1 MAGLPPQH
9 NNPAQAAS
17 NKPILLQLEEQYTKR
32 VDDDVLKLVDSF
44 ADIIRVTE
52 IEKKDKFKVTQE
64 GYQIE
69 SQTAQIVSF
78 LKQRGHDLLLLSYA
92 FCFQIRSAE
101 SLLGLI
107 TELKQMLLLNDTKT
121 LTHLS
126 ETRTKD
132 LQAPKTAIKSEMYKI
147 KTELDAAIFDMEN
160 VLYRN
165 LTSS

>member
-9 NNPAQAAS
+9 TNPAQLGG

-44 ADIIRVTE
+44 ADIVRVTE
-52 IEKKDKFKVTQE
+52 IENKDKFKVTQE

-69 SQTAQIVSF
+69 SQTAQI
-78 LKQRGHDLLLLSYA
+78 
-92 FCFQIRSAE
+92 IRSAE

-107 TELKQMLLLNDTKT
+107 TELKQILLLNDTKT
-121 LTHLS
+121 LTQLS
-126 ETRTKD
+126 DTRTKD
-132 LQAPKTAIKSEMYKI
+132 LKEPKTAIKSEMSKM
-147 KTELDAAIFDMEN
+147 KAELDAAVFDMEN

-165 LTSS
+165 LTSP

>member
-17 NKPILLQLEEQYTKR
+17 SKPILLQLEEQYTKR

-69 SQTAQIVSF
+69 SQTAQI
-78 LKQRGHDLLLLSYA
+78 
-92 FCFQIRSAE
+92 IRSAE

-126 ETRTKD
+126 DTRTKD

>member
-9 NNPAQAAS
+9 NNPAQLGG

-44 ADIIRVTE
+44 ADIVRVTE
-52 IEKKDKFKVTQE
+52 IENKDKFKVTQE

-69 SQTAQIVSF
+69 SQTAQI
-78 LKQRGHDLLLLSYA
+78 
-92 FCFQIRSAE
+92 IRSAE

-107 TELKQMLLLNDTKT
+107 TELKQILLLNDTKT
-121 LTHLS
+121 LTQLS
-126 ETRTKD
+126 DTRTKD
-132 LQAPKTAIKSEMYKI
+132 LREPKAAIKSEMSKM
-147 KTELDAAIFDMEN
+147 KTELDAAVFDMEN

-165 LTSS
+165 LTSP

>member
-9 NNPAQAAS
+9 NNPAQAGGS
-17 NKPILLQLEEQYTKR
+17 KPILLQLEEQYTKR

-44 ADIIRVTE
+44 ADIIRVAE

-69 SQTAQIVSF
+69 SQTAQI
-78 LKQRGHDLLLLSYA
+78 
-92 FCFQIRSAE
+92 IRSAE

-126 ETRTKD
+126 DTRNKD
-132 LQAPKTAIKSEMYKI
+132 LQAPKTAIKSKMYKI